1 MNTREFFEQKMIH
14 CPSVFHPKN
23 HSRSSKTIFALVPK
37 LFEVMRQN
45 KIVALMDFLHS
56 KPRKNELEASFLLF
70 VRFWHVKIHNCKGWI
85 DHFTFCRKV
94 EKKIHL
100 KFNFTMHEMFFL
112 VVSRFFGCCCLAPSR
127 FRYHGLYRSRTAI
140 VERYVV
146 DVVKIFTLALHHF
159 FVCSIG
165 WMCSCS

>member
-14 CPSVFHPKN
+14 CFSVFHPKN

-94 EKKIHL
+94 EKKSILNSILQCTKCIQFEIYL
-100 KFNFTMHEMFFL
+100 KSLILITCFIIEMTFL
-112 VVSRFFGCCCLAPSR
+112 
-127 FRYHGLYRSRTAI
+127 T
-140 VERYVV
+140 
-146 DVVKIFTLALHHF
+146 KT
-159 FVCSIG
+159 
-165 WMCSCS
+165 